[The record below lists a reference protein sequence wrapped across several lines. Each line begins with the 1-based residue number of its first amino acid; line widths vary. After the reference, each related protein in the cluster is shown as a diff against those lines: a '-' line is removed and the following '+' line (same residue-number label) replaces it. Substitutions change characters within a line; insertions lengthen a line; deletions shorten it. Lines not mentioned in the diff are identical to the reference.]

1 MLAASCGAATI
12 LRRVR
17 RLLPLMLLIVV
28 ALASCGGG
36 GNPEDAQELLDRA
49 FSQELESADLK
60 LEAQIQ
66 VEGSPVLDRPLRI
79 QAAGPFRMNKRKL
92 PSVDL
97 ELKIGTDGGGQT
109 ITTGYLSTGDRAF
122 LKFQDVYYEQPTSAV
137 RRANRAIAR
146 HRRGGSSLG
155 GLGLNPR
162 SWLSEAEDE
171 GEEEVA
177 GVHTRHLSGRLD
189 LEAMIRDVNR
199 FVRRSG
205 GAIRGA
211 TGRRPP
217 ELMDR
222 EDVREI
228 AEVVQDPSFDVYVGE
243 DDDIVRR
250 ISGRIQFDVPQESR
264 EDWDGIEGGD
274 IQFAVEFADVNG
286 NQEIEAP
293 ARPRPLS
300 SLTRSLG
307 SGGLLGALLSGGDAP
322 SDADPNEVAPGSDED
337 ATPEAKNFRDYAEC
351 LDEARPEDTEALQRC
366 ADLLER
372 P

>member
-1 MLAASCGAATI
+1 MVTVSCGRPTI

-17 RLLPLMLLIVV
+17 RLLLPMLFVVV

-36 GNPEDAQELLDRA
+36 EDGQGSEDLLDRA
-49 FSQELESADLK
+49 FSRELHSADLK

-66 VEGSPVLDRPLRI
+66 LEGSPVLGRPLRI
-79 QAAGPFRMNKRKL
+79 QAAGPFRTNDGKL
-92 PSVDL
+92 PSMDL
-97 ELKIGTDGGGQT
+97 EIKIGADGGGQT

-122 LKFQDVYYEQPTSAV
+122 LKFQDVYYEQPASAV

-146 HRRGGSSLG
+146 HQGRGKSLR

-162 SWLSEAEDE
+162 SWLSGAKDE

-177 GVHTRHLSGRLD
+177 GVETRHLSGTLD
-189 LEAMIRDVNR
+189 LEAMILDINR

-217 ELMDR
+217 EPINRD
-222 EDVREI
+222 DIREI
-228 AEVVQDPSFDVYVGE
+228 GEVVTDPSFDVYVGK

-250 ISGRIQFDVPQESR
+250 VSGRIEFEVPEESR
-264 EDWDGIEGGD
+264 DGWDGIEAGE
-274 IQFAVEFADVNG
+274 IQFSVELTDVNG
-286 NQEIEAP
+286 DQEIEPP

-300 SLTRSLG
+300 ALTRSLG
-307 SGGLLGALLSGGDAP
+307 RGGLFGALMSGGDAP
-322 SDADPNEVAPGSDED
+322 NDSDPNEVAPDDDG
-337 ATPEAKNFRDYAEC
+337 ATPEADNFRDYAEC
-351 LDEARPEDTEALQRC
+351 LDEARPEDTDALQRC
-366 ADLLER
+366 AELLER

>member
-1 MLAASCGAATI
+1 MVTASCGWPTI

-17 RLLPLMLLIVV
+17 RLLLPMLLLVV
-28 ALASCGGG
+28 VVVGCGGE
-36 GNPEDAQELLDRA
+36 GNQEDAERLLDRA
-49 FSQELESADLK
+49 FSQEMESADLK

-66 VEGSPVLDRPLRI
+66 LEGSPVLGRPLRI
-79 QAAGPFRMNKRKL
+79 QAAGPFRAGEGKL
-92 PSVDL
+92 PSIDL

-122 LKFQDVYYEQPTSAV
+122 VKFQDVYYEQPASAV

-146 HRRGGSSLG
+146 HPGGGSSLR

-162 SWLSEAEDE
+162 SWLSAAQDE

-177 GVHTRHLSGRLD
+177 GVQTRHLSGTLD
-189 LEAMIRDVNR
+189 LEAMIRDINR

-205 GAIRGA
+205 TAIRGA

-217 ELMDR
+217 EPMSR

-228 AEVVQDPSFDVYVGE
+228 GEVVEDPSFDVYVGA

-250 ISGRIQFDVPQESR
+250 VSGRIDFEVPQESR
-264 EDWDGIEGGD
+264 EDWDGIEAGD
-274 IQFAVEFADVNG
+274 IRFSVEFSDVNG
-286 NQEIEAP
+286 DQEIEAP
-293 ARPRPLS
+293 ARPRRLS
-300 SLTRSLG
+300 ALTHSLG
-307 SGGLLGALLSGGDAP
+307 RGGLLGALISGGDAP
-322 SDADPNEVAPGSDED
+322 SDSEPGELAPDTDDG
-337 ATPEAKNFRDYAEC
+337 ATPEAQNFSDYAEC

-366 ADLLER
+366 AELLDR